1 MSLTRYLFSLTCVFT
16 PRETEIY
23 RDTSLLNSGTTM
35 AGINII
41 YGGGRFG
48 NIDLKGSGME
58 SEDGTDEQG
67 IKILNLLKK
76 HNVNVIDS
84 GKVYGHSEVA
94 LGRINDGSFLID
106 TKWAGGTSP
115 PMTAERVLEDAKD
128 SVAKLGKVG
137 TFYFHV
143 PDPSTPVEEQL
154 AGVDEAYKAGLF
166 TRFGLSNYQPGQV
179 QEVYDVAKAKGYVL
193 PTVYQGMYSP
203 VNRKTEELLPLLR
216 RLGISFNAYSPLA
229 GGFLTKTRGYVQ
241 QGKGRFAK
249 TVMYGLFN
257 QMYNNEACFEALDE
271 WEKVADKEGVGRAD
285 LAYRWVCYHSSLG
298 VGDGMIIGGRLTQ
311 LEAIFSA
318 LNDGPLSEEAALRVD
333 GIWQKLAPETPY
345 LNASD
350 ALAVAM
356 QGGAKGG

>member
-1 MSLTRYLFSLTCVFT
+1 M
-16 PRETEIY
+16 
-23 RDTSLLNSGTTM
+23 
-35 AGINII
+35 
-41 YGGGRFG
+41 
-48 NIDLKGSGME
+48 
-58 SEDGTDEQG
+58 
-67 IKILNLLKK
+67 
-76 HNVNVIDS
+76 
-84 GKVYGHSEVA
+84 A

-106 TKWAGGTSP
+106 TKWAGGMSP

-137 TFYFHV
+137 TFYFHF

-241 QGKGRFAK
+241 QGKGDLLRPLCMAFLIRCITMRHVLK
-249 TVMYGLFN
+249 LWMSG
-257 QMYNNEACFEALDE
+257 
-271 WEKVADKEGVGRAD
+271 GR
-285 LAYRWVCYHSSLG
+285 SLIRKG
-298 VGDGMIIGGRLTQ
+298 WGGRTWLIGGCVIIVRWGLGM
-311 LEAIFSA
+311 A
-318 LNDGPLSEEAALRVD
+318 
-333 GIWQKLAPETPY
+333 
-345 LNASD
+345 
-350 ALAVAM
+350 
-356 QGGAKGG
+356 